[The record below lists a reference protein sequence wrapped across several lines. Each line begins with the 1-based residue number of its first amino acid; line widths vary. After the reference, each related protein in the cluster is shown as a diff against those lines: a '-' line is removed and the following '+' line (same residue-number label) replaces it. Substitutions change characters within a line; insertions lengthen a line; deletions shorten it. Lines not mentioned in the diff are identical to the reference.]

1 MMYYRRLPRFEYS
14 APKSIEEAS
23 TLLQKY
29 KGDARVTAGGTI
41 VIHRM
46 KERVGV
52 RKYLIGLKN
61 IPELDYITFDESSGL
76 KIGALATLQSI
87 ADSALVRE
95 RFGILSTACGRLGTP
110 QIRNMGT
117 IGGNVCSKFPTAE
130 TVPALIALGAE
141 AKIVAADGKRMV
153 SLEDLN
159 KELKQTDMLT
169 EIRIPP
175 SSDNMKWSYEKFAVR
190 ERLDYATVSA
200 AVMILPSNGR
210 CEDCKIALGG
220 VTSKRAKEA
229 EAGAVTA
236 ELYSGVVKLAIASSA
251 DFERVKKFEEFLA
264 QVKDL
269 QLVSVGGSADEG
281 TMIVVSVE
289 KPIPLLSV
297 LSHMPLVERVV
308 KKDRGIEITLKAK
321 Q

>member
-1 MMYYRRLPRFEYS
+1 MYYRRLPRFEYL

-169 EIRIPP
+169 EIRIPT

-200 AVMILPSNGR
+200 AVMVLPSNGR
-210 CEDCKIALGG
+210 CENCKIALGG

-229 EAGAVTA
+229 E
-236 ELYSGVVKLAIASSA
+236 EVVKSRSISENLIEEAAQLASQNAKTTTDMEFSA
-251 DFERVKKFEEFLA
+251 EYKKE
-264 QVKDL
+264 
-269 QLVSVGGSADEG
+269 
-281 TMIVVSVE
+281 
-289 KPIPLLSV
+289 LLKV
-297 LSHMPLVERVV
+297 MVR
-308 KKDRGIEITLKAK
+308 RALKRAFGE
-321 Q
+321 